1 MMEEA
6 EYKQLVAS
14 LEGLTDD
21 QVEAVLAALQRR
33 RDGDGVQRQ
42 LQKLAAESQRCPHCD
57 SETIVKFGFSFG
69 SQRFRCKD
77 CRKTFNALTGTPLN
91 RLRGKEKFLENAA
104 CMADGLSVRKT
115 AARTGMSVRKAFRW
129 RHKFLGLLNGQKP
142 AGLSGVVEADET
154 SFPVS
159 YKGQKKDLPRLAKKR
174 AGKNKDGSGGEKTK
188 VVVAVQ
194 RGTKLE
200 FDQILADATASS
212 LTDAL
217 RPALSPD
224 AVLSSDGNA
233 AYWSVADD
241 LGVEAGHFV
250 AAFHGKGGDGVWHV
264 QSVNRYDSSL
274 KTWMKRF
281 RGVATKYLPN
291 YLGWR
296 RLLDRFS
303 DALTPQQFLF
313 RALRPAYQ

>member
-1 MMEEA
+1 MEQA
-6 EYKQLVAS
+6 EYKKLLAS
-14 LEGLTDD
+14 LEGLTDE
-21 QVEAVLAALQRR
+21 QVDDLLSALRR
-33 RDGDGVQRQ
+33 RKDTDGVQRLVQ
-42 LQKLAAESQRCPHCD
+42 GLVAEQHCCPHCA
-57 SETIVKFGFSFG
+57 SENFVKFGFSSG

-77 CRKTFNALTGTPLN
+77 CRKTFNALTGTPFN
-91 RLRGKEKFLENAA
+91 RLRGKEKLLENAA

-142 AGLSGVVEADET
+142 AALSGVVEADET

-159 YKGQKKDLPRLAKKR
+159 YKGQKKGLPRAAKKR
-174 AGKNKDGSGGEKTK
+174 GGKNKDGSGGEKTK

-194 RGTKLE
+194 RGAKVE
-200 FDQILADATASS
+200 FDQILPDATAVR
-212 LTDAL
+212 LTEAL
-217 RPALSPD
+217 RPLLAPD
-224 AVLSSDGNA
+224 AVLSTDGNA
-233 AYWSVADD
+233 AYWSVADELD
-241 LGVEAGHFV
+241 VEAGHFV
-250 AAFHGKGGDGVWHV
+250 SAFHGKGGNGVWHV

-281 RGVATKYLPN
+281 RGVATRYLAN
-291 YLGWR
+291 YLGWH
-296 RLLDRFS
+296 RLRDRFS